1 MRSKKSKEPKK
12 YVAGGLV
19 LAGALGAGQSLLGLG
34 QMAAGQAAASRIKEA
49 STARPS
55 EYADMLKQAR
65 NAELEQ
71 KRLEELN
78 RSIAT
83 GIAAAQSA
91 GGRAVVGALP
101 GMVRASDAGA
111 LDILGQ
117 RQAQTME
124 ALGFAAQGAEREIG
138 REINREMMERG
149 AAQAAIEGGL
159 QNIAGGVGQIGTAG
173 IYGAQ
178 LESKE
183 KREKVDPTSV
193 APRGLADLGINGQGS
208 DGIMKSLPS
217 PISVPS
223 SSPRGIADIGINEP
237 GPGEIK
243 RAIPN
248 PLNIPNELEEILMG
262 NYRLPFLKEGGM
274 VTGGKFDHKTNPIDI
289 IKKGQKIGEM
299 TGGEVILNPAQ
310 QQKLSKE
317 SAYFRQLLK
326 KFNKQK

>member
-1 MRSKKSKEPKK
+1 MI
-12 YVAGGLV
+12 
-19 LAGALGAGQSLLGLG
+19 
-34 QMAAGQAAASRIKEA
+34 AGQAAAGRIKEA

-55 EYADMLKQAR
+55 EYAEMLKQAR

-83 GIAAAQSA
+83 GIAAAQGA
-91 GGRAVVGALP
+91 GGRAVIGALP
-101 GMVRASDAGA
+101 GMIRASDAGA

-138 REINREMMERG
+138 RNINREMMERQ

-159 QNIAGGVGQIGTAG
+159 QNIAGGVGQIGSAG
-173 IYGAQ
+173 VYGAQ
-178 LESKE
+178 LASKKPAKAGAESVLSAE
-183 KREKVDPTSV
+183 DIARTETLASL
-193 APRGLADLGINGQGS
+193 RGAEGERAVLAQGFDNMQEEELVPILPAKQS
-208 DGIMKSLPS
+208 DFGLLLNDRRRFLLPS
-217 PISVPS
+217 
-223 SSPRGIADIGINEP
+223 E
-237 GPGEIK
+237 
-243 RAIPN
+243 
-248 PLNIPNELEEILMG
+248 M
-262 NYRLPFLKEGGM
+262 KEGGM

-289 IKKGQKIGEM
+289 VKKGQKIGEM

>member
-1 MRSKKSKEPKK
+1 MRLKKSKQPKK
-12 YVAGGLV
+12 YIAGGLV
-19 LAGALGAGQSLLGLG
+19 LAGVGGAAQAGLGAY
-34 QMAAGQAAASRIKEA
+34 QMIQGMNAAKNIKEA

-55 EYADMLKQAR
+55 EYAEMLKQAR

-71 KRLEELN
+71 RRLEELN

-83 GIAAAQSA
+83 GIAAAQGA

-101 GMVRASDAGA
+101 GMIRASDAGA

-117 RQAQTME
+117 RQAQTMQ
-124 ALGFAAQGAEREIG
+124 ALQFGAQGAENEIG
-138 REINREMMERG
+138 RNLSREMMERQ

-159 QNIAGGVGQIGTAG
+159 QNISGGLGQIGTAG
-173 IYGAQ
+173 LYGAQ
-178 LESKE
+178 LGSKE

-193 APRGLADLGINGQGS
+193 APRGLASVLPETPGAGGVQRTLPFSLPPLVNDGLLDSEEQNLLGIFET
-208 DGIMKSLPS
+208 
-217 PISVPS
+217 
-223 SSPRGIADIGINEP
+223 A
-237 GPGEIK
+237 GEYM
-243 RAIPN
+243 PT
-248 PLNIPNELEEILMG
+248 MG
-262 NYRLPFLKEGGM
+262 NKRPRRGFEQGGM

-289 IKKGQKIGEM
+289 VKSGRKVGEM

>member
-19 LAGALGAGQSLLGLG
+19 LAGALGAGQSLLGVG
-34 QMAAGQAAASRIKEA
+34 QMLAGQAAASRIKEA

-55 EYADMLKQAR
+55 EYADILKQAR

-83 GIAAAQSA
+83 GIAAAQGA
-91 GGRAVVGALP
+91 GGRAVIGALP

-124 ALGFAAQGAEREIG
+124 ALGFAAQGSEREIG
-138 REINREMMERG
+138 REINREIMERG

-159 QNIAGGVGQIGTAG
+159 QNISGGLGQIGSAAV
-173 IYGAQ
+173 YGQ
-178 LESKE
+178 ME
-183 KREKVDPTSV
+183 KNKMGKDFGGVEAASV
-193 APRGLADLGINGQGS
+193 QPKGLASVLPEKPGAGRIGRSEAPIALPDLGI
-208 DGIMKSLPS
+208 KK
-217 PISVPS
+217 
-223 SSPRGIADIGINEP
+223 P
-237 GPGEIK
+237 GPGNIM
-243 RAIPN
+243 RALP
-248 PLNIPNELEEILMG
+248 PFTLPNELEESLRGIS
-262 NYRLPFLKEGGM
+262 RTSFLKEGGM

-289 IKKGQKIGEM
+289 VKKGQKIGEM

>member
-34 QMAAGQAAASRIKEA
+34 QMAAGQAAARRIKEA

-55 EYADMLKQAR
+55 EYAEMLKQAR
-65 NAELEQ
+65 NTELEQ
-71 KRLEELN
+71 RRLEELN

-83 GIAAAQSA
+83 GIAAAQGA

-101 GMVRASDAGA
+101 GMIRASDAGA

-117 RQAQTME
+117 RQAQTMQ
-124 ALGFAAQGAEREIG
+124 ALGFAAKGAENEIE
-138 REINREMMERG
+138 RKMYREMIERQ

-159 QNIAGGVGQIGTAG
+159 QNIAGGVGQIGSAG
-173 IYGAQ
+173 VYGAQ
-178 LESKE
+178 LASKKPTETIAGAAAPLSAEDIARTETLASLRGAEGERAVLAQGFNNMQEEDELIPLIPETAESRAAKILE
-183 KREKVDPTSV
+183 LTEYP
-193 APRGLADLGINGQGS
+193 
-208 DGIMKSLPS
+208 
-217 PISVPS
+217 
-223 SSPRGIADIGINEP
+223 DI
-237 GPGEIK
+237 
-243 RAIPN
+243 
-248 PLNIPNELEEILMG
+248 
-262 NYRLPFLKEGGM
+262 LKDRTFFKKDGGM

-289 IKKGQKIGEM
+289 VKKGQKIGEM

-310 QQKLSKE
+310 QKKLSKE

>member
-19 LAGALGAGQSLLGLG
+19 LAGALGAGQAALGAYQMFQG
-34 QMAAGQAAASRIKEA
+34 QQAANRIKEA

-55 EYADMLKQAR
+55 EYAEMLKQAR

-71 KRLEELN
+71 RRLEELN
-78 RSIAT
+78 RSIST
-83 GIAAAQSA
+83 GIAAAQGA

-101 GMVRASDAGA
+101 GMIRASDAGA

-124 ALGFAAQGAEREIG
+124 ALGFAAQGSEREIG
-138 REINREMMERG
+138 RNINREMMERN

-159 QNIAGGVGQIGTAG
+159 QNISGGLGQIGSAAV
-173 IYGAQ
+173 YGQ
-178 LESKE
+178 IE
-183 KREKVDPTSV
+183 KNKMGKDFSGVEAASV
-193 APRGLADLGINGQGS
+193 QPKGLASVLPETPGAGRIGRSEAPIALPDLGI
-208 DGIMKSLPS
+208 K
-217 PISVPS
+217 
-223 SSPRGIADIGINEP
+223 EP
-237 GPGEIK
+237 GPGEIMRTLPPFK
-243 RAIPN
+243 
-248 PLNIPNELEEILMG
+248 LPNELEETLMG
-262 NYRLPFLKEGGM
+262 RNRTSYLKEGGM

-289 IKKGQKIGEM
+289 VKKGQKIGEM

>member
-1 MRSKKSKEPKK
+1 
-12 YVAGGLV
+12 
-19 LAGALGAGQSLLGLG
+19 
-34 QMAAGQAAASRIKEA
+34 
-49 STARPS
+49 
-55 EYADMLKQAR
+55 
-65 NAELEQ
+65 
-71 KRLEELN
+71 
-78 RSIAT
+78 
-83 GIAAAQSA
+83 
-91 GGRAVVGALP
+91 
-101 GMVRASDAGA
+101 MVRASDAGA

-173 IYGAQ
+173 VYGAQ
-178 LESKE
+178 LGSKE

-193 APRGLADLGINGQGS
+193 TPRGFADLGINRQGS
-208 DGIMKSLPS
+208 YGIMKSLPN

-223 SSPRGIADIGINEP
+223 SSPRRIADIGINEP

>member
-1 MRSKKSKEPKK
+1 MRLKKSKEPKK

-34 QMAAGQAAASRIKEA
+34 QMMAGQAAASKIKEA

-55 EYADMLKQAR
+55 EYAEMLKQAR

-83 GIAAAQSA
+83 GIAAAQGA

-101 GMVRASDAGA
+101 GMIRASDAGA

-124 ALGFAAQGAEREIG
+124 ALGFAAQGSEREIA
-138 REINREMMERG
+138 RKVNREMMERQ

-159 QNIAGGVGQIGTAG
+159 QNIAGGVGQIGSAG
-173 IYGAQ
+173 VYGAQ
-178 LESKE
+178 LASKKPAKAGAESVLSAE
-183 KREKVDPTSV
+183 DIARTETLASL
-193 APRGLADLGINGQGS
+193 RGAEGERAVLAQGFDNMQEEEMVPLIPESAESRAAKILG
-208 DGIMKSLPS
+208 LTEYP
-217 PISVPS
+217 
-223 SSPRGIADIGINEP
+223 DIL
-237 GPGEIK
+237 K
-243 RAIPN
+243 DRSF
-248 PLNIPNELEEILMG
+248 
-262 NYRLPFLKEGGM
+262 YKKEGGM

-289 IKKGQKIGEM
+289 VKKGQKIGEM

>member
-12 YVAGGLV
+12 YIAGGLV
-19 LAGALGAGQSLLGLG
+19 LAGA
-34 QMAAGQAAASRIKEA
+34 AAAAQGAFGGYQMYQANKDAESIKEA

-55 EYADMLKQAR
+55 EYAEMLKQAR

-71 KRLEELN
+71 RRLEELN

-83 GIAAAQSA
+83 GIAAAQGA
-91 GGRAVVGALP
+91 GGRAVVAALP
-101 GMVRASDAGA
+101 KMIGAADAGS

-117 RQAQTME
+117 RQAQTMD
-124 ALGFAAQGAEREIG
+124 ALGFAAQGSEREIG
-138 REINREMMERG
+138 RNINREIMERN
-149 AAQAAIEGGL
+149 AAQAALEGGL
-159 QNIAGGVGQIGTAG
+159 QNIAGAVGQIGSAG

-178 LESKE
+178 IASKKPAKAGAES
-183 KREKVDPTSV
+183 VLSV
-193 APRGLADLGINGQGS
+193 GDTAKQELPIIGKSDTESVLSENARLQRLADAQALLAEE
-208 DGIMKSLPS
+208 DFMME
-217 PISVPS
+217 PI
-223 SSPRGIADIGINEP
+223 
-237 GPGEIK
+237 
-243 RAIPN
+243 
-248 PLNIPNELEEILMG
+248 
-262 NYRLPFLKEGGM
+262 RLQKGGM

-289 IKKGQKIGEM
+289 VKKGQKIGEM

>member
-19 LAGALGAGQSLLGLG
+19 LAGALGAGQAALGAYQMFQG
-34 QMAAGQAAASRIKEA
+34 QQAANRIKEA

-55 EYADMLKQAR
+55 EYAEMLKQAR

-71 KRLEELN
+71 RRLEELN

-83 GIAAAQSA
+83 GIAAAQGA

-101 GMVRASDAGA
+101 GMIRASDAGA

-124 ALGFAAQGAEREIG
+124 ALGFAAQGSEREIG
-138 REINREMMERG
+138 RNINREMMERG

-173 IYGAQ
+173 IYGQ
-178 LESKE
+178 IE
-183 KREKVDPTSV
+183 KNKMGKDFSGVEAASV
-193 APRGLADLGINGQGS
+193 QPKGLASVLPEAPGAARIGRSEAPIALPDLGI
-208 DGIMKSLPS
+208 K
-217 PISVPS
+217 
-223 SSPRGIADIGINEP
+223 EP
-237 GPGEIK
+237 GPG
-243 RAIPN
+243 
-248 PLNIPNELEEILMG
+248 NIMRSLPPFTLPNELEEELMG
-262 NYRLPFLKEGGM
+262 RSKTSYLKEGGM

-289 IKKGQKIGEM
+289 VKKGQKIGEM